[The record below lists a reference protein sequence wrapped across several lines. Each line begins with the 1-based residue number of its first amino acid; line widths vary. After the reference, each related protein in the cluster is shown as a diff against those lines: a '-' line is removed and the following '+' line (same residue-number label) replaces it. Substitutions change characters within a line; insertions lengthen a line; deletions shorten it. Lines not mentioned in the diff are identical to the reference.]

1 MAGADLAIA
10 RAEVARI
17 GDRTVVVRLTDRAG
31 RTGCGEG
38 SPLPGRSPDG
48 AADCARA
55 LERTLAGV
63 ASTSST
69 SSLSVLAPTAA
80 AASAAIQAIDGALP
94 AARFALETALL
105 DLAAQA
111 RGTSVAELLAEPKGG
126 PPLDELACSAVVPPT
141 GAGAPAGVATWKVKL
156 GDPDRLEQDL
166 ADLRRAL
173 AAGPARV
180 RVRLDINRRWSRAE
194 AGRYLPRLAELAPDV
209 ALEWVEEPTS
219 AADLVALAA
228 PQPFAIAL
236 DESVADAPTDTEEA
250 LRRGVARVLVLKPA
264 VLGGLSAAATWA
276 GRARAAGAVPVVS
289 HLFDGPVALAACAEL
304 ALALARP
311 GDPAAGLGHHA
322 GLAALPPVRVPQ
334 LGAAALRSHRPGL
347 GVAL

>member
-10 RAEVARI
+10 LAEVARI

-38 SPLPGRSPDG
+38 SPLPGRSPDS

-55 LERTLAGV
+55 LERALAGV
-63 ASTSST
+63 PSTSA
-69 SSLSVLAPTAA
+69 LSALAPTAA
-80 AASAAIQAIDGALP
+80 AAAAAIQVIDGALP

-111 RGTSVAELLAEPKGG
+111 RGPSVAELLAEQTGG
-126 PPLDELACSAVVPPT
+126 RPLDELACSAVVPPT

-173 AAGPARV
+173 AGAPGSV

-194 AGRYLPRLAELAPDV
+194 AGRYLPRLAELALDV

-219 AADLVALAA
+219 APDLIALAA

-236 DESVADAPTDTEEA
+236 DESVADAPADTEEA
-250 LRRGVARVLVLKPA
+250 LRRGLARVLVLKPA
-264 VLGGLSAAATWA
+264 VLGGLSAAAIWA

-322 GLAALPPVRVPQ
+322 GLASLPPVRVPQ
-334 LGAAALRSHRPGL
+334 LGAGAALRSHRPGL